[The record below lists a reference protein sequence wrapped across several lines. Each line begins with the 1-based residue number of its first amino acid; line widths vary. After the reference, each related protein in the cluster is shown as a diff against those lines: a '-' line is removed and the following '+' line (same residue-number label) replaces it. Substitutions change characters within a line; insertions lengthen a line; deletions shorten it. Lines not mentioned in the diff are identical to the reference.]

1 VRPAVFE
8 DLGEHSSTLTSYAW
22 PHPIYDIYSVSILS
36 DVGEPYLYSSE
47 NFEIIEKGGEDW
59 ITESH
64 DGKDY
69 SYPSEFGDYFF
80 EEYFETYD
88 LKKRTMIRRYL
99 EKLIAEEINVKKRN
113 VA

>member
-1 VRPAVFE
+1 MKVK
-8 DLGEHSSTLTSYAW
+8 LTKSQNSLSVGNIYRVIGMESNSYR
-22 PHPIYDIYSVSILS
+22 ILS
-36 DVGEPYLYSSE
+36 DIGEPYLYSSE

-59 ITESH
+59 ITLSH
-64 DGKDY
+64 DGKEY

-99 EKLIAEEINVKKRN
+99 EKLIAEEMKMKKRN